1 MMHCPF
7 CKKSAHARTSRYLS
21 ENVKQR
27 YHQCTNIECSATF
40 RTTEAIDEVIR
51 PPAEKTPPVAEPVT
65 PRHPVKCRAAT
76 ARHTVINQGELT
88 MTTLTLQQ
96 AFEACQ
102 KNETAWLNRK
112 AELAAAEQE
121 YQEQV
126 LAGDDRIPGRMQTLR
141 DIIDVKKWEI
151 NQAAGR
157 YIRSHEAV
165 QRISIRNRLNDFMQA
180 HGTEL
185 AATLAPELMGLSQQ
199 PALLTGHALDR
210 SAHYL
215 REALSVWLSTGE
227 EINYSA
233 EDSDIL
239 TAIGFRPDAA
249 SRVDNQEKYTPA
261 QSLIYARRRT
271 ELAGR

>member
-1 MMHCPF
+1 MHVYVRWIAGRR
-7 CKKSAHARTSRYLS
+7 S
-21 ENVKQR
+21 
-27 YHQCTNIECSATF
+27 
-40 RTTEAIDEVIR
+40 
-51 PPAEKTPPVAEPVT
+51 
-65 PRHPVKCRAAT
+65 
-76 ARHTVINQGELT
+76 
-88 MTTLTLQQ
+88 
-96 AFEACQ
+96 ACQ
-102 KNETAWLNRK
+102 KNETAWLNHK

-121 YQEQV
+121 FREQV
-126 LAGDDRIPGRMQTLR
+126 LAGDDRIPGRMQKLR
-141 DIIDVKKWEI
+141 EIIDVKKWEI

-165 QRISIRNRLNDFMQA
+165 QRISIRNRLNDFMRA

-199 PALLTGHALDR
+199 SALLTGHALDR

-227 EINYSA
+227 EIHYAA

>member
-1 MMHCPF
+1 M
-7 CKKSAHARTSRYLS
+7 T
-21 ENVKQR
+21 
-27 YHQCTNIECSATF
+27 
-40 RTTEAIDEVIR
+40 AI
-51 PPAEKTPPVAEPVT
+51 
-65 PRHPVKCRAAT
+65 
-76 ARHTVINQGELT
+76 
-88 MTTLTLQQ
+88 TLQQ

-102 KNETAWLNRK
+102 NNKTAWLNRK
-112 AELAAAEQE
+112 A
-121 YQEQV
+121 
-126 LAGDDRIPGRMQTLR
+126 
-141 DIIDVKKWEI
+141 
-151 NQAAGR
+151 
-157 YIRSHEAV
+157 
-165 QRISIRNRLNDFMQA
+165 
-180 HGTEL
+180 EL

-227 EINYSA
+227 EINYAA

-271 ELAGR
+271 ELASK